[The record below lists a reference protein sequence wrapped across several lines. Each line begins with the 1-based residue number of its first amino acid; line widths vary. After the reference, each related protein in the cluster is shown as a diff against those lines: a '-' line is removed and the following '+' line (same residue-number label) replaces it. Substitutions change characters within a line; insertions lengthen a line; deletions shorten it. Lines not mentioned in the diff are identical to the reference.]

1 MLNVRSF
8 LFTTMAFGGI
18 AFTTTAEVMQIPIDV
33 DVVSQ
38 RVEITGYLDDEKE
51 QYWALEGNELLTILT
66 QSIDA
71 DRLDTLRS
79 ALQNRKVTRNDFQ
92 QLGWDTLYKPEDL
105 LIAISVPVADRK
117 LIEIPLQG
125 GGNRTPPSGIP
136 HVEPVFFSG
145 VLNTYWSHSHNLV
158 NTDFSASQVALRATA
173 AVGHVTFED
182 GHTYYYNHFTD
193 QGSWLRDRTRI
204 MGNLRNNAGFL
215 QLGDYQ
221 IETNITRL
229 PSGEL
234 FGLSYSYQPQYLRDT
249 TNPNTVPISLESTS
263 LIKIRIN
270 GEEYR
275 TLRLAAGQYNLKDLP
290 LEQGVNEVEVSYID
304 QSGIEQKRFFNLVD
318 HPQMLLEGDIETQL
332 IYGAKQIYENNGDKS
347 IDSSDMNAQG
357 VLSYGLAPWWTLS
370 SALELE
376 KDEQRYSLNQSFAI
390 GDLFLT
396 LNGQLNKFLDS
407 RSYNAQSQLFIDELF
422 DSALSN
428 VSFSYGVD
436 QSTSSDPLLHKI
448 YFSSGVTT
456 PLTNGYLSFNLEH
469 QFDKNRTVRQS
480 ASINTSYRISERI
493 STSLNLRWQKNANN
507 IDRSLY
513 LSFSIPLRWNNVSVS
528 GKTSYDSRRDEYQSE
543 VSASQYQ
550 PDYYWRASTKY
561 RDTTYDGFDGYG
573 KWYGDKVVLNARY
586 SSRNE
591 SQPVSDRIMTVG
603 ADTALAWAGSNV
615 ILTSPVTSSFT
626 IVSLPDEY
634 QEKYQLSYD
643 KYQRIYIAEAADN
656 SGQSQLLVPV
666 TNEGFR
672 TIKVTGDSLEF
683 NEELK
688 QGEFVAFG
696 GLHSGSSHQLVINK
710 GYFVSGYFYNQNHS
724 PMVDIVGEFQNKT
737 SNQTYPFF
745 TDDEGNFELDVLPEG
760 DYRVHFYDNA
770 AAPLDIKISGQQAF
784 EELFVDLGQIQIVA
798 N

>member
-1 MLNVRSF
+1 MLNVRSL
-8 LFTTMAFGGI
+8 LFFTMVLGGVTFSTS
-18 AFTTTAEVMQIPIDV
+18 AAEIQVPIDV
-33 DVVSQ
+33 NVVSQ
-38 RVEITGYLDDEKE
+38 RVEITGYLDDEQE
-51 QYWALEGNELLTILT
+51 QYWALDGNELLDVLV

-71 DRLDTLRS
+71 DRLDVLRNV
-79 ALQNRKVTRNDFQ
+79 LQDRKVTRDDIR
-92 QLGWDTLYKPEDL
+92 QLGWGALYKPEDL
-105 LIAISVPVADRK
+105 LITISVPVADRK

-125 GGNRTPPSGIP
+125 RSNRTPPSGIP

-145 VLNTYWSHSHNLV
+145 VLNTYWAHSHNLV

-193 QGSWLRDRTRI
+193 QGSWLRDRTRV
-204 MGNLRNNAGFL
+204 MGNLRNNTGFL

-221 IETNITRL
+221 IETNIRRL

-234 FGLSYSYQPQYLRDT
+234 FGLSYSYQPKYLRDT
-249 TNPNTVPISLESTS
+249 ISPNTVPINLESTS

-318 HPQMLLEGDIETQL
+318 HPQMLLAGDIETQL

-347 IDSSDMNAQG
+347 IDRNDMNAQG
-357 VLSYGLAPWWTLS
+357 VFSYGLTPWWTLS

-376 KDEQRYSLNQSFAI
+376 TDEQRYSLNQSFAV
-390 GDLFLT
+390 GELFLT
-396 LNGQLNKFLDS
+396 LNGQLTRFLNS

-422 DSALSN
+422 DKNLSN
-428 VSFSYGVD
+428 VAFSYGVD

-469 QFDKNRTVRQS
+469 QFDKISTVRQS
-480 ASINTSYRISERI
+480 ASINTSYRINERI

-528 GKTSYDSRRDEYQSE
+528 GKTSYDSRSDEYKSE
-543 VSASQYQ
+543 LSASQYQ

-591 SQPVSDRIMTVG
+591 SQQGSDRIITLG
-603 ADTALAWAGSNV
+603 ADTALAWAGSNL

-643 KYQRIYIAEAADN
+643 KYQRIHISESAEN
-656 SGQSQLLVPV
+656 SGQSELLIPV
-666 TNEGFR
+666 ANDDFR
-672 TIKVTGDSLEF
+672 TIKINSNNLDF

-688 QGEFVAFG
+688 QGEFVALG

-710 GYFVSGYFYNQNHS
+710 GYFVSGYFYKQQVPAS
-724 PMVDIVGEFQNKT
+724 DIVGEFQNSE

-745 TDDEGNFELDVLPEG
+745 TDDSGNFELDVLPEG
-760 DYRVHFYDNA
+760 NYRVHFYDNVA
-770 AAPLDIKISGQQAF
+770 KSVDIRISKDKAI
-784 EELFVDLGQIQIVA
+784 EDLFIDLGEIQVIY